1 MRWAEAPG
9 LRPLRMERIA
19 VVAPRPTLPQVLRLV
34 GRAGCVEL
42 DAAPESG
49 ASGTEVEAATAAH
62 DGTTLD
68 DVLAAA
74 TGPAQ
79 VAAVLGWAPAIRV
92 GELNAHLESLGGA
105 VVPLTAPPG
114 RIPPTLLAEGASGRA
129 FDLLV
134 ETYATV
140 PYADVDPTLVA
151 GLAYAVMFGV
161 MFGDAG
167 HGLLLVAVALLLR
180 AGHLPYARGPRV
192 RRAWPFLAGGG
203 VVSIVTGLLYGELFG
218 PTGVVPVI
226 WLDPLAEPVRL
237 LVAAVG
243 AGAVLLAGAYAIGV
257 VNRVREGGW
266 GYAVYAPTGV
276 AGALLFLGLGGAA
289 AGAIVVGAWLV
300 AAGVVLSVA
309 ALALAFIGLLAAS
322 TGGAAGV
329 VQAVVELVDL
339 VVRLGSNVVSFAR
352 LAAFGLTHA
361 ALTTLVWNATTGL
374 WRPGPTAVAAVLVVV
389 AGNLFILAMES
400 VVAGIQA
407 LRLEYYELFSR
418 VFTTSG
424 RPFRPW
430 QLAAEPEAADAAL
443 SSRRRLG
450 PLDRRRHPRTHQRRP
465 AGNTRRMDRGRRPD
479 ASEDQAQRRRFGL
492 GRRAGGVDRAGDGR
506 GAGRPRLRRLVLFG
520 RLQRKVRQR
529 GIRP

>member
-1 MRWAEAPG
+1 MRWPEPPG

-19 VVAPRPTLPQVLRLV
+19 VVAPRQALRRVLRLV

-42 DAAPESG
+42 DAAPGSG
-49 ASGTEVEAATAAH
+49 APDTEVA
-62 DGTTLD
+62 DGTAPPDGTALD

-74 TGPAQ
+74 LGPSQ
-79 VAAVLGWAPAIRV
+79 VAAVLGWAPAVRV
-92 GELNAHLESLGGA
+92 GELNTRLAPLGGA
-105 VVPLTAPPG
+105 VVPLNAPPG
-114 RIPPTLLAEGASGRA
+114 RIPPTLLAAGAPGRS

-140 PYADVDPTLVA
+140 PYADVAPTLVA

-180 AGHLPYARGPRV
+180 AGHLPYARSPRV

-218 PTGVVPVI
+218 PTGVVPVL

-237 LVAAVG
+237 LVFAVG

-266 GYAVYAPTGV
+266 GYALYAPTGV
-276 AGALLFLGLGGAA
+276 AGALLFLGLGCVA
-289 AGAIVVGAWLV
+289 AGTIAVGAWLV
-300 AAGVVLSVA
+300 AAGAVLAVA

-322 TGGAAGV
+322 TGGGAGV

-361 ALTTLVWNATTGL
+361 ALTTLVWNATTAL
-374 WRPGPTAVAAVLVVV
+374 WRPGPAAIAAVLVLVV
-389 AGNLFILAMES
+389 GNLLTLALES

-418 VFTTSG
+418 IFTTSG

-430 QLAAEPEAADAAL
+430 RLA
-443 SSRRRLG
+443 
-450 PLDRRRHPRTHQRRP
+450 P
-465 AGNTRRMDRGRRPD
+465 APD
-479 ASEDQAQRRRFGL
+479 APEPDAPEPDADSPA
-492 GRRAGGVDRAGDGR
+492 
-506 GAGRPRLRRLVLFG
+506 LR
-520 RLQRKVRQR
+520 QEAS
-529 GIRP
+529 

>member
-1 MRWAEAPG
+1 
-9 LRPLRMERIA
+9 MERIA

-34 GRAGCVEL
+34 GHAGCVEL
-42 DAAPESG
+42 DAAPGSAAPGSEV
-49 ASGTEVEAATAAH
+49 ASATAAH

-74 TGPAQ
+74 TGPPQ
-79 VAAVLGWAPAIRV
+79 VAAVLGWAPAVRV
-92 GELNAHLESLGGA
+92 GELNARLESLGGA
-105 VVPLTAPPG
+105 VVPLSAPPA
-114 RIPPTLLAEGASGRA
+114 RIPPTLLAQGAHGRS

-192 RRAWPFLAGGG
+192 RQAWPFLAGGG

-237 LVAAVG
+237 LIAAVG

-257 VNRVREGGW
+257 VNRIREGGW
-266 GYAVYAPTGV
+266 GYALYAPTGV

-289 AGAIVVGAWLV
+289 AGAIVGAWLV
-300 AAGVVLSVA
+300 AAGAVLALA
-309 ALALAFIGLLAAS
+309 ALALSFIGLLAAS

-361 ALTTLVWNATTGL
+361 ALTTLVWNATTSL
-374 WRPGPTAVAAVLVVV
+374 WRPGPAAIAAVLVVV
-389 AGNLFILAMES
+389 AGNLLILALES

-430 QLAAEPEAADAAL
+430 LLAAEGAD
-443 SSRRRLG
+443 S
-450 PLDRRRHPRTHQRRP
+450 P
-465 AGNTRRMDRGRRPD
+465 A
-479 ASEDQAQRRRFGL
+479 
-492 GRRAGGVDRAGDGR
+492 
-506 GAGRPRLRRLVLFG
+506 
-520 RLQRKVRQR
+520 VRQEA
-529 GIRP
+529 P